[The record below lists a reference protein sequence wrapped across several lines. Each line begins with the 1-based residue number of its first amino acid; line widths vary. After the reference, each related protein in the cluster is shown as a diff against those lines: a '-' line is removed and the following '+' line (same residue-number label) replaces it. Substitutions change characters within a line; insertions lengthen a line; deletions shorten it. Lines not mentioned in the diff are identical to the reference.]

1 MGIMKNYIGS
11 YKNIYICQSKDKK
24 ILKKS
29 SSGGFVTSSL
39 IYALK
44 NKIIDATIVVSMSN
58 KQPWKYEV
66 RLAKTEKDIISSAG
80 SKYTIIPL
88 NEFLKIAN
96 NNQKINLAMVGL
108 PCHITAIKQLQK
120 KGLYKNIKLLIGLFC
135 GYNMPFKATEF
146 LIKKSK
152 IKHNQIKTLEY
163 RGNNYPGGFLIK
175 SNKKKFFLPKGYYDF
190 LNLTFVP
197 KGCLRCKDYTNELA
211 DISVGDAWNWDNS
224 SVVIPRTELGNILM
238 KNSSITN
245 KKIDEKE
252 LLRMHWHNIKHK
264 KIGDSLELKAIMFFI
279 KTFGRIIPFWAI
291 SPIIKRRTRTKR
303 MWSLKEVEKYL
314 DDNKNPHPK
323 RLKDVYHIAN
333 IKDNSYILDYC
344 IRTGDAASYF
354 ASKKK
359 NLKFLC
365 INMSSKMLKV
375 KSERFKS
382 ESINFKTKLIKTTM
396 LPIKERTFDNLLCF
410 ETLEYL
416 PNPEITVKE
425 LARVTK
431 TNGEVIITISNRLGH
446 FTRMFSNLIRTNNFP
461 YLPIPGKEM
470 IKYIKRAGFKIKI
483 IKNIGST
490 TIFLCEKI

>member
-11 YKNIYICQSKDKK
+11 YKSIYVCQSKDEK

-39 IYALK
+39 IYVLK
-44 NKIIDATIVVSMSN
+44 NKIVDAAIAVSMSK

-80 SKYTIIPL
+80 SKYTTIPL

-96 NNQKINLAMVGL
+96 NNQKLNLAMVGL

-120 KGLYKNIKLLIGLFC
+120 KGMYKNIKLLIGLFC

-163 RGNNYPGGFLIK
+163 RGNNYPGGFFIK
-175 SNKKKFFLPKGYYDF
+175 TNKKKFFLPKGYYDF
-190 LNLTFVP
+190 LNLMFVP
-197 KGCLRCKDYTNELA
+197 KGCLKCKDYTNELA
-211 DISVGDAWNWDNS
+211 DISIGDAWNWDNS
-224 SVVIPRTELGNILM
+224 SVVIPRTELGNKLM
-238 KNSSITN
+238 KNPLITN

-252 LLRMHWHNIKHK
+252 FLRMHWHNIKHK
-264 KIGDSLELKAIMFFI
+264 KIGDSLALKTIMLFI
-279 KTFGRIIPFWAI
+279 KIFGKIIPFWLIA
-291 SPIIKRRTRTKR
+291 PIIKRRTRIKR
-303 MWSLKEVEKYL
+303 KWSLKEVEKYI
-314 DDNKNPHPK
+314 DNDKNSYPK
-323 RLKDVYHIAN
+323 KLKDVYHIAS
-333 IKDNSYILDYC
+333 IKDNAYILDYC
-344 IRTGDAASYF
+344 IRTGDTASYF
-354 ASKKK
+354 AGKKK

-382 ESINFKTKLIKTTM
+382 EGINFKAKLIKTTM
-396 LPIKERTFDNLLCF
+396 LPIKEKIFDNILCF

-416 PNPEITVKE
+416 PHPEMAVKE
-425 LARVTK
+425 FARVTK
-431 TNGEVIITISNRLGH
+431 TNGEVVITISSKLSH
-446 FTRMFSNLIRTNNFP
+446 FTSMFSNLIRSGNFP

-470 IKYIKRAGFKIKI
+470 IKYIKKAGFKIKI
-483 IKNIGST
+483 IKNIGLT